1 MQKMNGYDGDW
12 LTRVAKAACLEL
24 DASRLSELADAVG
37 AELCDLSRLTGDG
50 DLEWQNQGWAVS
62 DFRED
67 CVGAFLDAEDLLAA
81 APRRAEDYFA
91 VPEVLSEGGASS

>member
-1 MQKMNGYDGDW
+1 MQKMNRYDEDW
-12 LTRVAKAACLEL
+12 LIRVGKAACLEL
-24 DASRLSELADAVG
+24 DAARLSELADVVG
-37 AELCDLSRLTGDG
+37 TELCDLSRLTGDG

-67 CVGAFLDAEDLLAA
+67 CVGACLDAEDLLSS
-81 APRRAEDYFA
+81 APCRAEDYFA